1 MPAPSPL
8 AIATGSLN
16 RLVKEEQS
24 YYKELEKQQTRLQK
38 LKEGADEDGNKEYM
52 IKQEVRLL
60 RLPIHPLPLFFYS
73 SNVHMLTV
81 RCYRR
86 PQSPRR
92 KPSFRLSS

>member
-52 IKQEVRLL
+52 IKQEVRLS
-60 RLPIHPLPLFFYS
+60 P
-73 SNVHMLTV
+73 
-81 RCYRR
+81 
-86 PQSPRR
+86 PQSPITL
-92 KPSFRLSS
+92 FY